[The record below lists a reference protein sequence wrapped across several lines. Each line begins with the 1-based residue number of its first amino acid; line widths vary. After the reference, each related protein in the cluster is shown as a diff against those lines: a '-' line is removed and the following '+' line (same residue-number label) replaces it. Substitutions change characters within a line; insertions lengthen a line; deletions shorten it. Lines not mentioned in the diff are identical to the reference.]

1 MCKLV
6 QFAQNGLGAPARE
19 PAKGKAPL
27 AGGFALLREG
37 EVSDFL
43 FLGADDL
50 AVFLHLAENRR
61 DFVRGRRVAVLIGA
75 GEDFLVC
82 GDLCHAHGVVEDIA
96 DDEHQPLGVF
106 LFFGLLGRGFLPRE
120 QVEFVRDEV
129 IVGGDAVRVQIFE
142 QVGVLFVLGD
152 FLFGSHFGF
161 PFLRWSQP
169 LFFTFILYHTWRYLS
184 IGF

>member
-6 QFAQNGLGAPARE
+6 QPAQNGLGAPARE

-37 EVSDFL
+37 EVGDFL

-50 AVFLHLAENRR
+50 AVLFHLAENRG
-61 DFVRGRRVAVLIGA
+61 DFVRGRRVAVLVGA

-82 GDLCHAHGVVEDIA
+82 GDLCHAHGVVENIA
-96 DDEHQPLGVF
+96 DDEHEPLGVF

-120 QVEFVRDEV
+120 QVEFVRDEI
-129 IVGGDAVRVQIFE
+129 IVGGDAVRVQVFE
-142 QVGVLFVLGD
+142 QIGVLFVLGD
-152 FLFGSHFGF
+152 FLFGSHFCF
-161 PFLRWSQP
+161 PFCVGRNPYFLH
-169 LFFTFILYHTWRYLS
+169 LYYTTLGG
-184 IGF
+184 ICQ